1 MQMHQT
7 RDCISWAIQTLSFA
21 PVLNV
26 NQRSVMEC
34 IAKVDFKLH
43 YVLYLVFYPIIS
55 ESDIDHSN
63 IDVYVIY
70 VPEI

>member
-1 MQMHQT
+1 
-7 RDCISWAIQTLSFA
+7 
-21 PVLNV
+21 
-26 NQRSVMEC
+26 MEC